1 MNESPRHFIGVCP
14 KCSASLKINRE
25 HAGQNVTCKH
35 CDHSFLA
42 EVSKEPINASR
53 EEGTASPSIQQAG
66 QAERIVVVCPSCHAT
81 LRVRRAYLGR
91 QVLCKQCNHTFLVRD
106 PANSQP
112 ESAVSDHHGGTSKTS
127 LHQPDI
133 ESGSLATE
141 SEYDRLRTE
150 HDRLLAEHQRLLTEH
165 RQLQEADSRHAAGH
179 ARYKLKYK
187 QVGEE
192 LSRVT
197 SDLDSIRA
205 HLGTIAPGDVSR
217 LVEEGESLRAEV
229 NHLSD
234 ANHVLLAERSAR
246 EHLAAELERRESDL
260 DAARA
265 EHRLVCIH
273 LQDALSEVDQVRT
286 TLGERVDMV
295 RKENDSL
302 RAEVDSLRGA
312 LDVADAT
319 YRVERDRI
327 HAELATLNDQ
337 HCRLRDQQESTDRVC
352 KQYQERNQEL
362 VEAHNKLESD
372 YQLMF
377 HSVRLQE
384 KKAAEQQPPA
394 LVVELETVRARVEDL
409 KRQLDV
415 AERNNRDM
423 EALLKIAGIRSVS
436 V

>member
-192 LSRVT
+192 LTRVT
-197 SDLDSIRA
+197 TDLGRIRA
-205 HLGTIAPGDVSR
+205 HLGTIAPEDVCS
-217 LVEEGESLRAEV
+217 LVEERESLRAEV
-229 NHLSD
+229 
-234 ANHVLLAERSAR
+234 ER
-246 EHLAAELERRESDL
+246 
-260 DAARA
+260 
-265 EHRLVCIH
+265 
-273 LQDALSEVDQVRT
+273 
-286 TLGERVDMV
+286 
-295 RKENDSL
+295 
-302 RAEVDSLRGA
+302 LRGA
-312 LDVADAT
+312 LDLADAT
-319 YRVERDRI
+319 HRVERDRI

-337 HCRLRDQQESTDRVC
+337 HRQLRDQQESTDQLC
-352 KQYQERNQEL
+352 KQYLERNQEL
-362 VEAHNKLESD
+362 VQAHNRLESD
-372 YQLMF
+372 FQLML
-377 HSVRLQE
+377 HTVRLQE
-384 KKAAEQQPPA
+384 QRAAEQLDRLGFPNGETADRANQSRSDNVNPAHALPA
-394 LVVELETVRARVEDL
+394 LVAELEAVRAQVEDL
-409 KRQLDV
+409 KRRLDT
-415 AERNNRDM
+415 AERNNRDLF
-423 EALLKIAGIRSVS
+423 ETLKIAGIRYKPVA
-436 V
+436 